1 MKEKK
6 QSDVSVLL
14 GYAGNYKGLTYL
26 GLGLSAIAMILG
38 MLPYICIWLVMRD
51 LIAVAPNW
59 TAAAGISRYGWMA
72 FAFSFAGIAVYFCAL
87 MCTHLAAFRTASNIR
102 KAGMEHLMKAPLG
115 FFDSNASGLLR
126 NRLDGAASETETL
139 LAHNLADIVGSAA
152 MLLAMIV
159 LMFVFDWRMGAACLL
174 AAVVSIGAMFTMMG
188 GKNAKLMEEYYAAQ
202 DVMSK
207 AGTEY
212 VRGIPVVKVFQ
223 QTVYSFHAFKQAIED
238 YSAKAEHFQ
247 SDVCE
252 VPQSVNLTA
261 TEGAFVFLVP
271 VALLLAPR
279 ALSSGNYAGF
289 LTDFAFYAAFSA
301 VVSTA
306 LARIMFAASGSMQA
320 STALGRINQV
330 MSAPTMEITDHPQM
344 PGDNSVEFKDVS
356 FTYEKDARTTR
367 LASLEAAQGASSPDT
382 CLRPQSGHVYK
393 CGSTD
398 ILALDHVSFRVEPG
412 QTVALVGP
420 SGGGKTTAAS
430 LIPRF
435 WDVTDGAVKVGGV
448 DVRQTDPHVLM
459 DQVAFVFQN
468 THLFKASILENVRAA
483 RPDASREEVLEAL
496 SAAQCEDIIEKLPEG
511 IDTMIGKEGTYLSGG
526 EQQRVALARAIL
538 KNAPIVVLDEA
549 TAFADPEN
557 EALIQKAFTKLTEG
571 RTVIMIAHR
580 LSTVVGADRII
591 VLEAGHVVEQG
602 SHEELL
608 RADGLYARMW
618 ADYQQAVQWRITT
631 ETGSETQVLDEEASP
646 VQMIRSNEEVK

>member
-6 QSDVSVLL
+6 QSDLAVLL
-14 GYAGNYKGLTYL
+14 GYAGSYKKLTFL
-26 GLGLSAIAMILG
+26 GLGLSAVAMILG
-38 MLPYICIWLVMRD
+38 MAPYICIWLVARD
-51 LIAVAPNW
+51 LIAAAPNW
-59 TAAAGISRYGWMA
+59 TQATGVARYGWMA
-72 FAFSFAGIAVYFCAL
+72 FAFSFGGILVYFAAL

-102 KAGMEHLMKAPLG
+102 KQGMAHLMKTPLG

-152 MLLAMIV
+152 MVLAMMA

-174 AAVVSIGAMFTMMG
+174 SAVVSVGAMFSMMG
-188 GKNAKLMEEYYAAQ
+188 GKNAGLMAEYQAAQ

-223 QTVYSFHAFKQAIED
+223 QTVYSFRAFKQAIED
-238 YSAKAEHFQ
+238 YSAKAEHYQ
-247 SDVCE
+247 GDVCR
-252 VPQSVNLTA
+252 VPQAINLTA

-271 VALLLAPR
+271 VALLLAPA
-279 ALSSGNYAGF
+279 ALKNGTFASF
-289 LTDFAFYAAFSA
+289 LTDFAFYAVFSA
-301 VVSTA
+301 IVSTA
-306 LARIMFAASGSMQA
+306 LARIMFAASGMMLA
-320 STALGRINQV
+320 STALGRIAQV
-330 MSAPTMEITDHPQM
+330 MNAPTMEITAHPQT
-344 PGDNSVEFKDVS
+344 PKDNSVTFRDVS
-356 FTYEKDARTTR
+356 FTYD
-367 LASLEAAQGASSPDT
+367 GADVP
-382 CLRPQSGHVYK
+382 
-393 CGSTD
+393 
-398 ILALDHVSFRVEPG
+398 ALDHVSFRVEPG

-435 WDVTDGAVKVGGV
+435 WDVSSGAVEVGGV

-483 RPDASREEVLEAL
+483 RPDAPREKVKAAL
-496 SAAQCEDIIEKLPEG
+496 SAAQCDDILEKLPDG
-511 IDTMIGKEGTYLSGG
+511 MDTVIGTEGTYLSGG
-526 EQQRVALARAIL
+526 EQQRIALARAIL
-538 KNAPIVVLDEA
+538 KDAPIVVLDEA

-557 EALIQKAFTKLTEG
+557 EALIQKAFAVLTKG

-580 LSTVVGADRII
+580 LSTVVGADKII
-591 VLEAGHVVEQG
+591 VLDSGRVEEQG
-602 SHEELL
+602 AHEELIK
-608 RADGLYARMW
+608 AGGLYARMW
-618 ADYQQAVQWRITT
+618 TDYQQAVKWRI
-631 ETGSETQVLDEEASP
+631 SADEGRE
-646 VQMIRSNEEVK
+646 